1 MRSMLLMALL
11 LVAGCKNPLGPVEGG
26 IGSGLGFSS
35 TDVARHVPALD
46 SVATAP
52 IADSLSVST
61 EEGD

>member
-46 SVATAP
+46 GVATASM
-52 IADSLSVST
+52 ADTLSMSVVES
-61 EEGD
+61 D